1 MKISIFL
8 LPFSILCA
16 SNYPDFKNY
25 EIDEIEKNFGK
36 TAKNRIVDYSQ
47 TMERLKKFPQDEQLL
62 RVNFY
67 LNQLPFKQ
75 DIINYKNSDYWG
87 TPKEFL
93 ACGYGDC
100 EDYAIIKYFTLLKLG
115 FEKEKLFVTTSDE
128 KFSAQAHMVLS
139 YFKSKN
145 EPPLILDS
153 VSYKVL
159 DLKKRVDLKA
169 KIFISEDGSYK
180 IDDNN
185 NLIKV
190 GDAPKKFKELIEKIR
205 REGYISSKIFFTTD
219 AGFCAL

>member
-1 MKISIFL
+1 LKISIL
-8 LPFSILCA
+8 LLQFSILYA
-16 SNYPDFKNY
+16 SSYPNFKNY
-25 EIDEIEKNFGK
+25 EIDEIEENFGK

-47 TMERLKKFPQDEQLL
+47 TLEALKNLPQDEQLL

-75 DIINYKNSDYWG
+75 DIFNHNRTDYWE

-115 FEKEKLFVTTSDE
+115 FEKEKLFITTSRE
-128 KFSAQAHMVLS
+128 KYSAQAHMVLS

-145 EPPLILDS
+145 QPPLILDS
-153 VSYKVL
+153 ISYKVL
-159 DLKKRVDLKA
+159 DLEKRVDLEA
-169 KIFISEDGSYK
+169 KIFINEDGSYK
-180 IDDNN
+180 IDADN

-190 GDAPKKFKELIEKIR
+190 GDAPEKFKELLYKVKMEI
-205 REGYISSKIFFTTD
+205 
-219 AGFCAL
+219 

>member
-8 LPFSILCA
+8 LPFSIIYA

-25 EIDEIEKNFGK
+25 EIKEIEENFGK
-36 TAKNRIVDYSQ
+36 IAKNRIVDYSK
-47 TMERLKKFPQDEQLL
+47 TLETLKKIPQDEQLL

-67 LNQLPFKQ
+67 LNQLPFKP
-75 DIINYKNSDYWG
+75 DIINNNNSDQWG

-115 FEKEKLFVTTSDE
+115 FEKEKLFITTSHE
-128 KFSAQAHMVLS
+128 KYSAQAHMVLS

-153 VSYKVL
+153 ISYKVL
-159 DLKKRVDLKA
+159 DLGKRVDLEA
-169 KIFISEDGSYK
+169 KIFINENGSYK
-180 IDDNN
+180 IDGEN

-190 GDAPKKFKELIEKIR
+190 GDAPQKFKELLEKIR
-205 REGYISSKIFFTTD
+205 KES
-219 AGFCAL
+219 